1 MYWLILRLILLA
13 QTDEALVERLGMR
26 SRLEIA
32 GNRAIARD
40 LEEAADHCYAIASQ
54 VREVIAM
61 DLALPASLL
70 KALQAT
76 AELIGRAYGK
86 ALGALLSRDLKQAN
100 EALRLCAELQAQQGE
115 LVRLV
120 MRGVK
125 DARGILPLG
134 TIYTHL
140 AQVGGYAR
148 SIALIAYNRYLERA
162 TNLSR
167 PVEPS
172 A

>member
-1 MYWLILRLILLA
+1 
-13 QTDEALVERLGMR
+13 
-26 SRLEIA
+26 
-32 GNRAIARD
+32 
-40 LEEAADHCYAIASQ
+40 
-54 VREVIAM
+54 M